1 MHKGFFGSV
10 ATLIFALTITGCAST
25 SREDS
30 GEFDRSAEVEQILE
44 GFETTGLNTPDER
57 VRVAVGADQVLNVIN
72 DIAVNQRNNVL
83 EYQAQRENFL
93 DVMAVAEASG
103 DEVGSDAFFAEV
115 TRFDNENPD
124 NPIMPKVIE
133 YTEAQQGVYASNVR
147 LAAQIASSSVE
158 LASLL
163 QANAQDV
170 AKAAA
175 AGGIGSLMGG
185 STDPNENLGAA
196 LVRARDQLKY
206 TQQARDLI
214 GIEKET
220 IEANLARQAELENQ

>member
-1 MHKGFFGSV
+1 MQKGFIGGV
-10 ATLIFALTITGCAST
+10 AALILALTVTGCAST

-30 GEFDRSAEVEQILE
+30 GEFDRSAEVEQILQ

-57 VRVAVGADQVLNVIN
+57 VRVAVGVDQVLNVIN

-124 NPIMPKVIE
+124 
-133 YTEAQQGVYASNVR
+133 
-147 LAAQIASSSVE
+147 
-158 LASLL
+158 
-163 QANAQDV
+163 
-170 AKAAA
+170 
-175 AGGIGSLMGG
+175 
-185 STDPNENLGAA
+185 
-196 LVRARDQLKY
+196 
-206 TQQARDLI
+206 
-214 GIEKET
+214 
-220 IEANLARQAELENQ
+220 